1 MNKQRVHAP
10 TKHFCEI
17 SGTVTY
23 NTDRNIP
30 QVDGLWSESDSSLL
44 TNSPEKPSY
53 SSLIS
58 DKNHEDSWFSQ
69 DDLPSPSVDNHIPV
83 QIGFRPTKYSVI
95 KKKNLKNN
103 ITIRR
108 DDKYIRA
115 LSLPSFSV
123 YNMRSVWSKFS
134 SLAEDMEERATDFSI
149 LSEVWEKKEN
159 LGHKK
164 IVEEMFELKDIQYF
178 STARP
183 GSKRGGGAAII
194 ARSNKFLFTK
204 LNIDIPKPLEVV
216 WAMLR
221 PKVLTGS
228 LSKIVICSFY
238 SPPRSKK
245 RSALIDHISI
255 TVNRLKILHPKA
267 SFIIAGDKN
276 DLNDAEITSICPSF
290 RQLVLKPTN

>member
-1 MNKQRVHAP
+1 
-10 TKHFCEI
+10 
-17 SGTVTY
+17 
-23 NTDRNIP
+23 
-30 QVDGLWSESDSSLL
+30 
-44 TNSPEKPSY
+44 
-53 SSLIS
+53 
-58 DKNHEDSWFSQ
+58 
-69 DDLPSPSVDNHIPV
+69 
-83 QIGFRPTKYSVI
+83 
-95 KKKNLKNN
+95 
-103 ITIRR
+103 
-108 DDKYIRA
+108 
-115 LSLPSFSV
+115 
-123 YNMRSVWSKFS
+123 MRSVWSKFS